1 MTANVSQPTVKE
13 RTARNNKRPPR
24 GERIR
29 RRRMLALQR
38 REEKAEVLT
47 RRASDQTEGKA

>member
-1 MTANVSQPTVKE
+1 MSENVSPKTVKKA
-13 RTARNNKRPPR
+13 TAKNGRRPPR

-38 REEKAEVLT
+38 REEKAKALT
-47 RRASDQTEGKA
+47 RRASDQKEGKA